1 MGNAL
6 DACSGEKG
14 PESESDRQKKAIT
27 IREHGDDSVSQ
38 VGNEAKEKLRARA
51 REMAGKHATA
61 DDLKKAFRDSLAPR
75 RKKSYVRAEEDIRE
89 EKEFISK
96 LKVKID
102 GMVDVGY
109 KLWGEK
115 KFDSAQREFE
125 RTRDESLRALHIL
138 KEMNRPP
145 EGRWFEAV
153 QLLKGYLARAYG
165 NLARCLEARNDN
177 EGAIKNY
184 YPCLKLVK
192 QLNDIDAM
200 CKVYNNV
207 AVSYLT
213 MGELNRSLH
222 FHEKTLDL
230 YKKTNR
236 DTEALEKR
244 IKFIKDRRVAD
255 STINSLQE
263 SIRLE
268 EEEKVNG
275 ALDASF

>member
-1 MGNAL
+1 
-6 DACSGEKG
+6 
-14 PESESDRQKKAIT
+14 
-27 IREHGDDSVSQ
+27 
-38 VGNEAKEKLRARA
+38 
-51 REMAGKHATA
+51 
-61 DDLKKAFRDSLAPR
+61 
-75 RKKSYVRAEEDIRE
+75 
-89 EKEFISK
+89 
-96 LKVKID
+96 
-102 GMVDVGY
+102 
-109 KLWGEK
+109 
-115 KFDSAQREFE
+115 
-125 RTRDESLRALHIL
+125 
-138 KEMNRPP
+138 MNRPP